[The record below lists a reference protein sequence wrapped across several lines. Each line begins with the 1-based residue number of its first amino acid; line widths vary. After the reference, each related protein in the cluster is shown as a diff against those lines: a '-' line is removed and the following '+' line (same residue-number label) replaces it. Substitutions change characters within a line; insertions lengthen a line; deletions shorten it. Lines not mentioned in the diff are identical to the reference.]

1 MAQRGRPAT
10 PKTGKDAIGVKL
22 WRGKNKDVL
31 FWISDAMRFAP
42 PGMRTPVWHY
52 VWKAKCT
59 TCGKSHAQTLQTSY
73 LEIKQGKEIKYR
85 IRCAPCRGEAGAG
98 KAVGEVAKAV
108 VVSDQE
114 RAQAQRVLTVF
125 TVDTP
130 DNRDA
135 AHWMSAKNWDEGFKA
150 IVRSTL
156 AGVKCEYMTEQ
167 FIAEL
172 ANNG

>member
-22 WRGKNKDVL
+22 LRGKNKDVL

-98 KAVGEVAKAV
+98 KALVAI
-108 VVSDQE
+108 SDQE
-114 RAQAQRVLTVF
+114 KAQAARVLNVF

-130 DNRDA
+130 DNREA
-135 AHWMSAKNWDEGFKA
+135 AKWMSAANWDAGFKDL
-150 IVRSTL
+150 VRSTI
-156 AGVKCEYMTEQ
+156 AGVQCEYMTEQ

>member
-1 MAQRGRPAT
+1 MAQRGRPAS

-22 WRGKNKDVL
+22 LRGKNKDVL

-52 VWKAKCT
+52 VWKSKCT

-98 KAVGEVAKAV
+98 KAVGVVPVASATDV
-108 VVSDQE
+108 ALAN
-114 RAQAQRVLTVF
+114 RMLTAL

-130 DNRDA
+130 DNREYVKWLSA
-135 AHWMSAKNWDEGFKA
+135 ANWDEAFKA
-150 IVRSTL
+150 LVRSTI
-156 AGVKCEYMTEQ
+156 ASVKCEYMTEQ
-167 FIAEL
+167 FISEL
-172 ANNG
+172 AKNG